1 MLIFGCWSPNA
12 TKFKKKQRLPIDAH
26 KYHKFRKHCGSAVP
40 FIGNIANFG
49 GYGGL
54 SPTLLH

>member
-26 KYHKFRKHCGSAVP
+26 KYQKFRKHCGSAVP

-49 GYGGL
+49 SYG
-54 SPTLLH
+54 P